1 MLTWGVKRS
10 FFLALEVKLG
20 LGGTSSFLPGLKGS
34 PGEALCFIPWA
45 VLTNCVNQACTGPAS
60 KSSSSG
66 DVAGAPVACTPL
78 TGAPND
84 FQLRSFPCIGDITG
98 QELMLFGGQIC
109 GFGQAGIFH
118 QFLFELAWHWGI
130 VHRGVHHLLLYGA
143 TEAPCLTH
151 ATLIPSVEFRPEG
164 SACLSHHA
172 GALSFNR
179 MRGFGHGA

>member
-10 FFLALEVKLG
+10 FFLALGVKLG
-20 LGGTSSFLPGLKGS
+20 LGGTSSFLLGLEGS

-98 QELMLFGGQIC
+98 QELMLFGG
-109 GFGQAGIFH
+109 IFH

-130 VHRGVHHLLLYGA
+130 VHRGVHHLLLHGA

-172 GALSFNR
+172 GSLSFNR